1 MVVRWA
7 AVFYAEAIIA
17 RPQTPRQQ
25 NTQQKWAKN
34 KYILPCAHASA
45 KDLTRLL
52 ETPLV
57 ILD

>member
-7 AVFYAEAIIA
+7 AVFYAEAIMPH
-17 RPQTPRQQ
+17 PQTPRQQ
-25 NTQQKWAKN
+25 NTQQ
-34 KYILPCAHASA
+34 IHPAHASA